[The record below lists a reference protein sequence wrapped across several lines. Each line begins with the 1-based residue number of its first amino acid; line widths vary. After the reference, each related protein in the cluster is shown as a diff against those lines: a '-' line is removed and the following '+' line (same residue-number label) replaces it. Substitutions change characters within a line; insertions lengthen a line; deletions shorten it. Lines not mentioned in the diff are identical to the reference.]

1 MRSTLIEVF
10 ENGVITAPDEHL
22 PEYVKLFLKVDENS
36 NIRVEYKVKENNIW
50 SGKFFKQPELD
61 PKELKEILEDIP
73 VDTDYLEDVRTT
85 PTFAKNY
92 NQVMRRMLRSAHM
105 RSYADGYTFIGDAI
119 INLVVAIA
127 IFDKF
132 SHKDTDFLTTYANV
146 YKSNK
151 YLAAISIASGWSKYL
166 DTDKLDCKRIA
177 ASYRGLIGAMY
188 KSNGITNLPHIM
200 EYLKRNMLP
209 DCKLSYVIREDVFWR
224 DVTMVLTGTTIGVL
238 VGVIGMTLAF
248 F

>member
-10 ENGVITAPDEHL
+10 ENGVITAPDENL
-22 PEYVKLFLKVDENS
+22 PEYVKLFLKIDDHN
-36 NIRVEYKVKENNIW
+36 NIRVEYKVKQNNIW

-61 PKELKEILEDIP
+61 HKELKEILEDIP

-105 RSYADGYTFIGDAI
+105 RSYADGYTFMGDAI

-127 IFDKF
+127 MFNQF
-132 SHKDTDFLTTYANV
+132 SDKDTDFLSNYANV

-151 YLAAISIASGWSKYL
+151 YISAVNIASGWSKYL
-166 DTDKLDCKRIA
+166 DTEKLDCKKLA

-188 KSNGITNLPHIM
+188 KTNGVSNLPHIM
-200 EYLKRNMLP
+200 EYVKKNMLP
-209 DCKLSYVIREDVFWR
+209 DCKLSFVTREDVFWR
-224 DVTMVLTGTTIGVL
+224 DVTMLLTGTTIGVL
-238 VGVIGMTLAF
+238 VGVIGMTLTF